1 MKEGDLVKK
10 VNGAL
15 NVGKVGVI
23 VKLYNTESKKGYP
36 IVEVLLEGKLVKWAG
51 HCLEVVYESGR

>member
-1 MKEGDLVKK
+1 MEIGDLVKK
-10 VNGAL
+10 IDGAI

-36 IVEVLLEGKLVKWAG
+36 IVEVLLEGELVKWAG
-51 HCLEVVYESGR
+51 HCLEVIYESR